1 MQAAILDLQAELDN
15 QKWRTTVLEA
25 EKLSKHL
32 DISLLSSKLE
42 KAKEL
47 IAINER
53 DNHRLNSELKRLSDE

>member
-32 DISLLSSKLE
+32 DISLLSS
-42 KAKEL
+42 
-47 IAINER
+47 
-53 DNHRLNSELKRLSDE
+53 